1 MAVRLESA
9 SLLKDSTAASFNTF
23 CLASNLQ
30 ATWLFVCFL
39 ELSPKERIKMMMF
52 AFDMKFNQ
60 SAKFAWKLMRWLRSV
75 LWWNLQRVHQP
86 LVCMFSRWWTGVTT
100 DFYSKVRTAM
110 MIKTC
115 GFHVFT
121 NIFGM
126 KCPFSALHC
135 VPQELHSQDFLGGKL
150 LYYCDFACADH
161 GGTTRSEKTEFA
173 QQPLVVVTWTVQ
185 RVHQTA
191 VEDPG
196 SSSCLR
202 LPWGGTV
209 RKDALISSWCTKLN
223 FLNPFLSKTAL
234 LSPISI
240 QSHLLQCG
248 IDFRS

>member
-1 MAVRLESA
+1 
-9 SLLKDSTAASFNTF
+9 
-23 CLASNLQ
+23 
-30 ATWLFVCFL
+30 
-39 ELSPKERIKMMMF
+39 
-52 AFDMKFNQ
+52 
-60 SAKFAWKLMRWLRSV
+60 
-75 LWWNLQRVHQP
+75 
-86 LVCMFSRWWTGVTT
+86 
-100 DFYSKVRTAM
+100 

-191 VEDPG
+191 VEDPA
-196 SSSCLR
+196 LH
-202 LPWGGTV
+202 LAWGGTV
-209 RKDALISSWCTKLN
+209 GKDALISSWCTKLN

-248 IDFRS
+248 IDFLDLNLIWPNSQLYLFFRLRAPLVFDISFNDVKNSASILWDLGLIADSHGRWAWPLLPLAHLPLKMLVW

>member
-1 MAVRLESA
+1 MTGWQTENCQIS
-9 SLLKDSTAASFNTF
+9 
-23 CLASNLQ
+23 
-30 ATWLFVCFL
+30 WLFVCFL

-86 LVCMFSRWWTGVTT
+86 LVCVFSRWWKGVTT

-191 VEDPG
+191 VEDPALHLAWG
-196 SSSCLR
+196 CLE
-202 LPWGGTV
+202 V
-209 RKDALISSWCTKLN
+209 E
-223 FLNPFLSKTAL
+223 LSEKM
-234 LSPISI
+234 LS
-240 QSHLLQCG
+240 SHLGVLSWIFWICFFQKQPFSYFNTVTFVAMR
-248 IDFRS
+248 DRFFRS